1 MFKIVVDSNV
11 FFSALYSNSGASFAI
26 VSYLPDAKQKNLYT
40 NCVSVPTILELED
53 ILFRPQNRE
62 LLEPFSGED
71 LSRFIDDVVLMS
83 QRVMLSYLWRPFLK
97 DGGDDKILELAF
109 NGNAKYIVTHNT
121 KDFEGVEERF
131 EIKIVTP
138 KQFLNLTKGL
148 KI

>member
-1 MFKIVVDSNV
+1 MFKIVIDGNV

-26 VSYLPDAKQKNLYT
+26 VSALPDAKQKKLYI
-40 NCVSVPTILELED
+40 NCVSVPTVLELED
-53 ILFRPQNRE
+53 ILFRPKNRE

-71 LSRFIDDVVLMS
+71 LSCFIDDVVLMS
-83 QRVMLSYLWRPFLK
+83 ERVRLGYLWRPFLK

-109 NGNAKYIVTHNT
+109 NGGARYIVTHNT

-148 KI
+148 KS

>member
-83 QRVMLSYLWRPFLK
+83 QRVRLSYLWRPFLK

-121 KDFEGVEERF
+121 KDFEGVKERF

>member
-83 QRVMLSYLWRPFLK
+83 QRVRLSYLWRPFLK

-121 KDFEGVEERF
+121 KDFEGVEKRF